1 MSTRVKYLSCFCCC
15 SVYFG
20 FCFHS
25 TLVSQSCLDNNATC
39 LAFFYFTSRSSLTIL
54 DFFLI
59 HYYFSELRHTQPL
72 KRDTQTKKY
81 YSFYPQC
88 YAIWC
93 DICYSSTTA
102 WLVQTG
108 YRTFSILL
116 WLGPLAFVSNAFS
129 FIFFL
134 LSDDVICFLL

>member
-15 SVYFG
+15 SVDFG

-72 KRDTQTKKY
+72 KRDTQTKN
-81 YSFYPQC
+81 
-88 YAIWC
+88 I
-93 DICYSSTTA
+93 
-102 WLVQTG
+102 V
-108 YRTFSILL
+108 RSILNVML
-116 WLGPLAFVSNAFS
+116 FGVIYIIVLPLPGWFKPDIALFQYFFGLAHWLLFPMLFPSFFS
-129 FIFFL
+129 
-134 LSDDVICFLL
+134 CFLMM